1 MGRVVHSE
9 FIDEH
14 EIKLQRH
21 EREIGLGRLEL
32 ESLALACVVLYRS
45 LCLSHPVIVAP
56 VLHKA
61 PQLIK
66 IGAEAGPNVSSIAFY
81 TFCNVICSL
90 LLRLR
95 YSHTKV
101 ARALSHSNFF
111 CFHFKCKRL
120 DSPYFVFILAFMFA
134 SCYFDRLNFYI
145 TFLSLRPC
153 TRTAS
158 TTCSFFSALRSC
170 LISLSFVCNS
180 SYIKWSGQVYFT
192 FSPAQ

>member
-66 IGAEAGPNVSSIAFY
+66 IWGRGWSKCVFYRFLHFLQRYLLALVTLKILPHESRSSP
-81 TFCNVICSL
+81 VPLKL
-90 LLRLR
+90 LLLP
-95 YSHTKV
+95 
-101 ARALSHSNFF
+101 L
-111 CFHFKCKRL
+111 
-120 DSPYFVFILAFMFA
+120 
-134 SCYFDRLNFYI
+134 
-145 TFLSLRPC
+145 
-153 TRTAS
+153 
-158 TTCSFFSALRSC
+158 
-170 LISLSFVCNS
+170 
-180 SYIKWSGQVYFT
+180 QVQKT
-192 FSPAQ
+192 